1 MKLSIAQLDLRG
13 KRVFLRADFNV
24 PLSGDEITD
33 DARVRAMIPT
43 LEYCLTN
50 GASVV
55 LGSHLGRPVGREAR
69 YSLKPIAF
77 SLEELLGKP
86 IPLAPDCVGPI
97 TEKLSATLEPGRCLL
112 LENLRF
118 HAEETANEPGFAQA
132 LARLADCYV
141 NDAFSVSH
149 RVHASVVGITQFLR
163 PAAAGFLLQR
173 ELIALSRV
181 LAHPRRPLVLILGG
195 ARVSDKLGIIRNL
208 VPHVDRLLI
217 GGAMAFTFLK
227 ALGGETG
234 FSPVE
239 AKLIPTAK
247 AILDDARA
255 KRIPVMLPEDAIAA
269 TYHGDRHRIVTV
281 PAERIPLAL
290 AGFDIGP
297 ATLIRFRDALRDAGT
312 IVWNGP
318 MGMVEQPPFASGTA
332 ELAKIVADCRG
343 FTLAAGVDTVAS
355 IQRAGVADRLGYL
368 STSGVAF
375 LEALEGPEL
384 PGVAALSDMTGQPLA
399 ETCP

>member
-1 MKLSIAQLDLRG
+1 MKLCITQLDLRG

-24 PLSGDEITD
+24 PLSGEDITD
-33 DARVRAMIPT
+33 DARIRAVIPT
-43 LEYCLTN
+43 LEHCLTS

-55 LGSHLGRPVGREAR
+55 LASHLGRPVRRDSR
-69 YSLKPIAF
+69 YSLKPVAF
-77 SLEELLGKP
+77 RLEELLGRP
-86 IPLAPDCVGPI
+86 VPLAPDCVGPLP
-97 TEKLSATLEPGRCLL
+97 EKLAATLAPGQCLL

-118 HAEETANEPGFAQA
+118 NAGETANDPAFAQA
-132 LARLADCYV
+132 LARLADCYI

-149 RVHASVVGITQFLR
+149 RVHASVVGITRFLR
-163 PAAAGFLLQR
+163 PAAAGFLMQR
-173 ELIALSRV
+173 EMLALARV
-181 LAHPRRPLVLILGG
+181 LNQPRRPLVLILGG

-239 AKLIPTAK
+239 ANLVPVARK
-247 AILDDARA
+247 ILDDARA
-255 KRIPVMLPEDAIAA
+255 RQMPVVLPEDVIAA
-269 TYHGDRHRIVTV
+269 TYPGDRHRIVTV

-297 ATLIRFRDALRDAGT
+297 ATLLRFRDALRDAGT
-312 IVWNGP
+312 VVWNGP
-318 MGMVEQPPFASGTA
+318 MGMVEEPPFASGTA
-332 ELAKIVADCRG
+332 ELAKVVADCSG
-343 FTLAAGVDTVAS
+343 LTVAAGGDTVAA

-368 STSGVAF
+368 SLSGVAF
-375 LEALEGPEL
+375 LEALEGREL
-384 PGVAALSDMTGQPLA
+384 PGAAALSDMMGQPAA
-399 ETCP
+399 EAP

>member
-1 MKLSIAQLDLRG
+1 MKLCITQLDLRG
-13 KRVFLRADFNV
+13 KRIFLRADFNV

-33 DARVRAMIPT
+33 DARIRAMIPT
-43 LEYCLTN
+43 LEHCLTN

-55 LGSHLGRPVGREAR
+55 MGSHLGRPVGRDAR

-77 SLEELLGKP
+77 RLEERLGRP
-86 IPLAPDCVGPI
+86 VPLVPDCVGPI
-97 TEKLSATLEPGRCLL
+97 AEKLAATLEPGHCLL

-149 RVHASVVGITQFLR
+149 RVHASVVGITRFLR
-163 PAAAGFLLQR
+163 PAAAGFLMQR

-181 LAHPRRPLVLILGG
+181 LAQPRRPLALILGG

-239 AKLIPTAK
+239 KSLIPTAK

-255 KRIPVMLPEDAIAA
+255 KGVPVMLPEDVIAA
-269 TYHGDRHRIVTV
+269 TYPGDRHRIVTV
-281 PAERIPLAL
+281 PADRIPLAL

-332 ELAKIVADCRG
+332 ELAKAVADCGG
-343 FTLAAGVDTVAS
+343 FTVAAGIDTVAA
-355 IQRAGVADRLGYL
+355 IQRTGMAERLGYL
-368 STSGVAF
+368 SSSGAAF

-399 ETCP
+399 EARR